1 MTAPD
6 RQDAPAGLPA
16 VVGTGTALATVPAQL
31 REIAEVAGAE
41 AALTIH
47 RLKAGQE
54 IWIPLRADADH
65 WLTRAVGAPLAERI
79 CAHFRVENA
88 DGREVGNV
96 RIYAPLASQGA
107 MARAK
112 AQLAE
117 DLRTGQLSLREAA
130 LRAGLSE
137 RTARTMLARIRD
149 TRQGEL
155 FEAPAPR
162 SP

>member
-1 MTAPD
+1 MTGDRPD
-6 RQDAPAGLPA
+6 ARAALPA
-16 VVGTGTALATVPAQL
+16 VVRTGSALAAVPAQL
-31 REIAEVAGAE
+31 REIAEAAGVE
-41 AALTIH
+41 AALTIL

-65 WLTRAVGAPLAERI
+65 WLTRAVGPDLAERI

-96 RIYAPLASQGA
+96 RIYVPLAGRGA

-112 AQLAE
+112 RQLAE
-117 DLRTGQLSLREAA
+117 DLKAGRLSLREAA
-130 LRAGLSE
+130 VRAGLSE
-137 RTARTMLARIRD
+137 RTARALLARLRD

-155 FEAPAPR
+155 F
-162 SP
+162 